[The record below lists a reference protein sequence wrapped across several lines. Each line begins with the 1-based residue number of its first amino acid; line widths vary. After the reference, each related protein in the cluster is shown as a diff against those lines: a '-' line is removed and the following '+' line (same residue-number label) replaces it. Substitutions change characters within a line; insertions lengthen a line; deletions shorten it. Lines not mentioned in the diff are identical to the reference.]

1 MKSYDLAFFQRRSK
15 QKKVNSSNNLK
26 ILNYSYSCLSP
37 QVPPLFG
44 KRSDICQ
51 GILPII
57 EAPTCAAEKVTRGF
71 WPLAIFILTA
81 LVL

>member
-1 MKSYDLAFFQRRSK
+1 MKSYDLAFFQRRGK
-15 QKKVNSSNNLK
+15 QKKVNSSNLK

-51 GILPII
+51 NILPII

-71 WPLAIFILTA
+71 WTLVIFILTA